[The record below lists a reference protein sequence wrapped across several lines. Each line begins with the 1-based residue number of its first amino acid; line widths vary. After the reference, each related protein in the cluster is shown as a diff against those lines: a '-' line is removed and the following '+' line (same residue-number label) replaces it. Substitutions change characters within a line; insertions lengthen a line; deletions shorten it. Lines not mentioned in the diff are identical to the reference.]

1 VTDNKVFVFSAYN
14 EIATRDAS
22 NVKRFWSPVMG
33 GGEWAVYVDETAAE
47 IIKLTVHHKNKIV
60 SPNMLGVRT
69 LTIS

>member
-1 VTDNKVFVFSAYN
+1 
-14 EIATRDAS
+14 
-22 NVKRFWSPVMG
+22 MG

-60 SPNMLGVRT
+60 SPNTLGVRT